1 MTNNVARVEKVFLA
15 LRTNTFNVDDE
26 HITLKYFRHVDFIT
40 LIHIASELSPYV
52 PTEVRIN
59 GFANYKTDAM
69 HYEVAMVDHFT
80 NPHLFKHTRFPHITL
95 RKSSGPIS
103 NATFVPEVYGESAE
117 IIDKIS
123 VGKKVKG
130 KIVWMP
136 VDSRP
141 MNKLKLHWIR
151 LTGESFK

>member
-1 MTNNVARVEKVFLA
+1 MTERFQVEKVFLA

-26 HITLKYFRHVDFIT
+26 HITLKYFRQVDFLT
-40 LIHIASELSPYV
+40 LIHTASELSPYV

-69 HYEVAMVDHFT
+69 HYEVAMVDHFC
-80 NPHLFKHTRFPHITL
+80 NPNLFKHTRFPHITL

-117 IIDKIS
+117 IIDKIH
-123 VGKKVKG
+123 VGKKLKG

-136 VDSRP
+136 VNDQSIA
-141 MNKLKLHWIR
+141 KLKEYWNKIAGATLR
-151 LTGESFK
+151 